1 MAAAESEPRRIGDRY
16 VLYGTIAAGGMATVH
31 WGRLQGPVGFSRTV
45 AVKRLHAQFASDPE
59 FVAMFLDEARL
70 AARIQHPNVVSSLD
84 VVATDE
90 ELFLVMEY
98 VHGESLSRLLKS
110 GPKSA
115 RIALPPRLA
124 ASIATGALFGLHA
137 AHDAVDEQGNPL
149 QIVHRDISP
158 QNIMVGVDGISRVL
172 DFGVAKAAGNSS
184 HTRDGNLKGKL
195 AYMSPEQLR
204 ATGVDRRTDVY
215 AASIVL
221 WEMLTGRRLVEG
233 EDDVTLLARAL
244 EGNIPWPSTIIQGIP
259 PALEAVVMK
268 GLSRDLGQRYQSA
281 RDMALAIE
289 HAVPLASQREVGE
302 WVQSVASKRLGERA
316 QRIKAVEAGGEAR
329 SLDAA
334 GLAAAMRARTQQD
347 VRSAVLAE
355 ADYARASMPS
365 VPSAA
370 GSGSLVSNTA
380 VSPPDLRSSSH
391 LTSMSSAA
399 TLAPPAENP
408 INKVFLV
415 IGALATAVILMGGGA
430 LAMSQLSQSA
440 TSVPSPPLPVPTAA
454 PSATPT
460 APVSVVAPTATAP
473 TGDPSALV
481 PPGTTGTAAAT
492 TTTGRTPPAST
503 IAPPTGT
510 KVKPA
515 HTKEP
520 ATTAAPPAT
529 TVVTPPPTTA
539 PPATTTKSTN
549 TRILDEG
556 RK

>member
-110 GPKSA
+110 GPKNA
-115 RIALPPRLA
+115 RVALPPRLA
-124 ASIATGALFGLHA
+124 ASVATGALFGLHA

-316 QRIKAVEAGGEAR
+316 ARIKAVEAGGGAA

-355 ADYARASMPS
+355 ADYARASLPS
-365 VPSAA
+365 VPS
-370 GSGSLVSNTA
+370 GSIVSHTA

-399 TLAPPAENP
+399 SLMPPAENP
-408 INKVFLV
+408 INRLFLV

-430 LAMSQLSQSA
+430 LAMSHLSQHSTSA
-440 TSVPSPPLPVPTAA
+440 PLPSAAPPGLSPTSTPTDAASTAA
-454 PSATPT
+454 TAPVAPTSTATAAGGAPAATQTVAPPPT
-460 APVSVVAPTATAP
+460 APQTPPT
-473 TGDPSALV
+473 
-481 PPGTTGTAAAT
+481 PPAGTGTAK
-492 TTTGRTPPAST
+492 
-503 IAPPTGT
+503 T
-510 KVKPA
+510 KVA

-520 ATTAAPPAT
+520 ATAAPPPTTAAPPPATTTVAAPPAT
-529 TVVTPPPTTA
+529 TK
-539 PPATTTKSTN
+539 KSTN
-549 TRILDEG
+549 TQILDID